1 MYQIILSKYAEGFL
15 DKLNDIDR
23 ERIIK
28 ALERIRLRPERFLEK
43 LVGEEGYKFR
53 VGDYRLFIDLD
64 RGNLLI
70 LVIKIGHRKNIYK
83 N

>member
-1 MYQIILSKYAEGFL
+1 MYQVIFSGSAERFL
-15 DKLNDIDR
+15 AKLNHSDR
-23 ERIIK
+23 ERVIK
-28 ALERIRLRPERFLEK
+28 ALERIKIRPERFLEK
-43 LVGEEGYKFR
+43 LIGDEGYKFR

-70 LVIKIGHRKNIYK
+70 IVIKIGYRKNIYK